1 MSKGEQRSE
10 LLMDKARKSLQRSDA
25 NRKGKRSYQAGAT
38 VGGGAGGSLD
48 SGSVASAAASS
59 TVSAASKGAADGRE
73 SVSIRSG
80 QRFASD
86 LRRAT
91 ALDEQDRV
99 QRALQ
104 PHIVKEGESHRYFGQ
119 KFGEWGPVFGLG
131 DDATAEGDA
140 AAGAPPP
147 PVGDASAAPTE
158 SLSLIHI

>member
-1 MSKGEQRSE
+1 MRRS
-10 LLMDKARKSLQRSDA
+10 
-25 NRKGKRSYQAGAT
+25 
-38 VGGGAGGSLD
+38 
-48 SGSVASAAASS
+48 
-59 TVSAASKGAADGRE
+59 AADGRE

-158 SLSLIHI
+158 SLAGGTQLTQGSSMVWSYGPGLSRTKATGMLSKKQVCL